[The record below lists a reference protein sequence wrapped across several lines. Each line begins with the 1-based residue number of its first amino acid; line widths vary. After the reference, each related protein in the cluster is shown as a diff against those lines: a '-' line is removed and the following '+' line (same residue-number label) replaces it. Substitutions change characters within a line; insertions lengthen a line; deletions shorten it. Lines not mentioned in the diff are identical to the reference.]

1 MSKFA
6 LTLFLVTVLVGNTQD
21 TVLVGDTQDT
31 VLVGDTQDKDKTAP
45 TFYAKTLDGEKFF
58 LSEELKKQKPVVLS
72 FFATWCAPCRKE
84 IPVLNKI
91 QNEHPGISFYLVDV
105 SNLEQ
110 GGIKLTEDPDEVRKM
125 IESMNVTM
133 TVLMDKYGVAA
144 ESYGALELP
153 KTVVIDQGGEI
164 VYEKTGYESGDE
176 LAELIKI
183 LQELEHVDE

>member
-21 TVLVGDTQDT
+21 KG
-31 VLVGDTQDKDKTAP
+31 KTAP

-91 QNEHPGISFYLVDV
+91 QNEHPGVSFYLVDV

-176 LAELIKI
+176 LAALIKV
-183 LQELEHVDE
+183 LRELEHAEK

>member
-6 LTLFLVTVLVGNTQD
+6 LTLFLV

-110 GGIKLTEDPDEVRKM
+110 GGIKLIEDPDEVRKM

>member
-1 MSKFA
+1 M
-6 LTLFLVTVLVGNTQD
+6 QD
-21 TVLVGDTQDT
+21 TSYFFSVISINYFSRN
-31 VLVGDTQDKDKTAP
+31 AP
-45 TFYAKTLDGEKFF
+45 TFYARTLDGEKFF
-58 LSEELKKQKPVVLS
+58 LSDELKKQKPILLS
-72 FFATWCAPCRKE
+72 FFATWCGPCRIE

-91 QNEHPGISFYLVDV
+91 KDEHPGISFYLVDV

-110 GGIKLTEDPDEVRKM
+110 GGVKLTEDPDEVRKM

-153 KTVVIDQGGEI
+153 KTVVIDRGGEI
-164 VYEKTGYESGDE
+164 VYEKTGYKSGDE
-176 LAELIKI
+176 NALIKV